1 MTISN
6 KRLIELSEKELLNV
20 RKIPGTINEY
30 VSKDGDV
37 YCYMPEKN
45 KFFKRALYQ
54 HTTGYMYNQNIK
66 FKDKKLFTSRVHR
79 LVALAWIPNP
89 ENLPYVRH
97 KNNIKHD
104 NRVSNLYWTDSSEN
118 TLKAI
123 KDGLL
128 GPQKKGYSNHMAAP
142 VFLINKDSKEIFFFG
157 STRELNRKNN
167 IYKWK
172 TSYAIGNNKIKTT
185 VKKNFEI
192 VKALS
197 LTTIETRN
205 NFEIII
211 VNGVEYN
218 IRKLLETQSIS
229 WDEFLKR
236 FVLRDDDIV

>member
-66 FKDKKLFTSRVHR
+66 FEDKKLFTSRVHR
-79 LVALAWIPNP
+79 LVALAWIPNL
-89 ENLPYVRH
+89 ENLPYVGH

-157 STRELNRKNN
+157 STRELNSKNN